1 MTQTVRARIVGI
13 ALAAGAVSI
22 GVVNVAGNRQA
33 ADDAGRIRAR
43 AGTAAVASWTLPAVA
58 DALGVPGTGVALLD
72 RCAVVTVKRLL
83 AERHVH
89 VTLADGNTMRVV
101 KSCKA

>member
-22 GVVNVAGNRQA
+22 GVVNVAGNRQV
-33 ADDAGRIRAR
+33 ADDADRVRAR
-43 AGTAAVASWTLPAVA
+43 ARTAAVTSWALPAVA
-58 DALGVPGTGVALLD
+58 DAVGVPGTDVVLLD

-83 AERHVH
+83 AERQVH
-89 VTLADGNTMRVV
+89 LALSDGNTMRVV